1 MYRPISPLPQL
12 QTAKTQFVTT
22 KDGIKL
28 AYRLLGPSSGVSLL
42 FLHHF
47 RGTIDH
53 WDPLLIHSIASHR
66 PVIPFDN
73 VGIGHSTG
81 TVDDSVSKMA
91 AHAIEFLSLLKIT
104 QVDIIGFSLGGVVA
118 PLVALNGPPDLARKL
133 ILTGTTS
140 TYGPD
145 LIQSM
150 TDEGVLK
157 YAAAQDLT
165 LESIQYLFFKLTK
178 TSEAAGRAWWDR
190 IHERTRE
197 TSGEERVSYVSDGF
211 TDGGAGMM
219 DLITAMQA
227 AGDPANAAE
236 GSYDRLG
243 DIKIPVLVA
252 NGYENVIV
260 PTINS
265 FYTSQKIPGAY
276 LLVYPDAGHG
286 ILFQYAEQ
294 FAKQVNGFLD
304 GW

>member
-1 MYRPISPLPQL
+1 MPEPTV

-28 AYRLLGPSSGVSLL
+28 AYRLLGPSSGTPLL

-53 WDPLLIHSIASHR
+53 WDPLLIHFIAAHR
-66 PVIPFDN
+66 PVILFDN
-73 VGIGHSTG
+73 AGIGHSTG
-81 TVDDSVSKMA
+81 AVDDSVAKMA
-91 AHAIEFLSLLKIT
+91 THAIEFLSSSKSPKST
-104 QVDIIGFSLGGVVA
+104 SWASL
-118 PLVALNGPPDLARKL
+118 
-133 ILTGTTS
+133 LTGTTA

-145 LIQSM
+145 LVQSM

-157 YAAAQDLT
+157 YATAQDLT
-165 LESIQYLFFKLTK
+165 LEGFQYLFFNPTK

-190 IHERTRE
+190 IHERTAE
-197 TSGEERVSYVSDGF
+197 TSGENRVQYVSEGF
-211 TDGGAGMM
+211 TDGGASMM
-219 DLITAMQA
+219 NLITAMQA

-243 DIKIPVLVA
+243 EIKIPVLVA
-252 NGYENVIV
+252 NGYEDIMV

-265 FYTSQKIPGAY
+265 FYTSQRIPGAY
-276 LLVYPDAGHG
+276 LLVFPDAGHG
-286 ILFQYAEQ
+286 FLFQYAEQ

>member
-1 MYRPISPLPQL
+1 MVNPPYMYGPIFPYPKHIINLLLYYLIMSKVTV

-28 AYRLLGPSSGVSLL
+28 AYRLLGPSSGIPLL

-53 WDPLLIHSIASHR
+53 WDPLLIHSIAAHR
-66 PVIPFDN
+66 PVILFDN
-73 VGIGHSTG
+73 AGIGHSNG

-104 QVDIIGFSLGGVVA
+104 EADILGFSLGGVVA
-118 PLVALNGPPDLARKL
+118 TLVALNSLPDLVRKL
-133 ILTGTTS
+133 ILAGTTA

-157 YAAAQDLT
+157 
-165 LESIQYLFFKLTK
+165 K
-178 TSEAAGRAWWDR
+178 TAGRAWWDR

-197 TSGEERVSYVSDGF
+197 TSGEDRVFYVSEGF
-211 TDGGAGMM
+211 TDGGTGMM
-219 DLITAMQA
+219 NLIIAMKA

-236 GSYDRLG
+236 GSYD
-243 DIKIPVLVA
+243 
-252 NGYENVIV
+252 
-260 PTINS
+260 S

-286 ILFQYAEQ
+286 FLFQYAEQ